1 MRLFEEFGL
10 PRIIRTDNGSPFA
23 STALGRLSR
32 LSVWWIRLGIQPE
45 LIEPASPAQNGRHER
60 MHKTL
65 KAETTRP
72 PAGSLSAQQVRFNRF
87 RREYNDE
94 RPHEA
99 LGQRTPGSV
108 YERSSRPFPRTLPEL
123 EYPGHFETRYVSE
136 NGGIRWKKCWVNV
149 TTTLAREW
157 VGLEEVGDGLWDVY
171 FSRLRLGRL
180 DERRMRIEDPYGR
193 WTRWEVLPMSPDK
206 SVTDVPD

>member
-1 MRLFEEFGL
+1 M
-10 PRIIRTDNGSPFA
+10 P
-23 STALGRLSR
+23 
-32 LSVWWIRLGIQPE
+32 
-45 LIEPASPAQNGRHER
+45 
-60 MHKTL
+60 
-65 KAETTRP
+65 
-72 PAGSLSAQQVRFNRF
+72 
-87 RREYNDE
+87 E

-99 LGQRTPGSV
+99 LGQRTPGAV
-108 YERSSRPFPRTLPEL
+108 YERSVRPFPRTLPEL

-149 TTTLAREW
+149 TTTLAHEW

-180 DERRMRIEDPYGR
+180 DQRRMRIEDPYGR
-193 WTRWEVLPMSPDK
+193 WTRWEVLTMSPDK